1 MRAAHLRLA
10 MQNERGLDARWVTPA
25 QAAELLP
32 LLDPQ
37 RILGATFCEQDGAI
51 SPPRNVAA
59 YLVMMREHG
68 VRLRERA
75 PVVRLRV
82 QGGRVTG
89 VETPDGVIAAEH
101 VILAGGVGQ
110 GALGAMAGVA
120 PPVGGVRHHVF
131 VTSPAPELAAG
142 PLPMGFDVEAGLY
155 WRQEEGGL
163 LFGISDPGEAPGEA
177 RGIDEAT
184 QHAAREHLAR
194 LLPMTRA
201 LGLRK
206 AWAATIDYTPDH
218 LPILGPALGQGGEP
232 IEGLTVASR
241 GGPRDDVGSRGGAHR
256 RRPRAAR
263 GDRRDRRVASWASI
277 ASTPPGAAAWRPTR
291 SRCRSPPRSAPDVA
305 RHWPCIRCTGAPD
318 RSRMARMNN
327 GVLPQRPEFEVTVST
342 DDGVRVVAVTGE
354 LDLDTMV
361 ELNEVLAADNGLPAT
376 TVVDLRGLTFIDS
389 SGVSGVLA
397 AARRARDAGARFVC
411 VPGPP
416 QIRRVFEL
424 TGVDTVLEWVGA
436 PGEVA

>member
-1 MRAAHLRLA
+1 VSESADLVVVGAGTVGGWASVFAREDGAGRVVVVDAATAGQGASSRAAGMVRTQGGTPTAVDLGRWTVGFYLGQHDRYGIDSDFRALGYLIVATSEDDVRAAQLRLA
-10 MQNERGLDARWVTPA
+10 MQRQRGLDARWVTPA
-25 QAAELLP
+25 EAAELLA
-32 LLDPQ
+32 LLDPA

-75 PVVRLRV
+75 PVVRLRL

-89 VETPDGVIAAEH
+89 VETADGVIAAER

-110 GALGAMAGVA
+110 GALGALAGVA

-163 LFGISDPGEAPGEA
+163 LFGISDPGESPGEA

-218 LPILGPALGQGGEP
+218 LPILGPALARGGEP
-232 IEGLTVASR
+232 IGGLTLASAA
-241 GGPRDDVGSRGGAHR
+241 GHGMMWGPA
-256 RRPRAAR
+256 
-263 GDRRDRRVASWASI
+263 
-277 ASTPPGAAAWRPTR
+277 
-291 SRCRSPPRSAPDVA
+291 VA
-305 RHWPCIRCTGAPD
+305 RI
-318 RSRMARMNN
+318 
-327 GVLPQRPEFEVTVST
+327 
-342 DDGVRVVAVTGE
+342 AV
-354 LDLDTMV
+354 DLA
-361 ELNEVLAADNGLPAT
+361 LHGAT
-376 TVVDLRGLTFIDS
+376 TVTDVSLLGLDRFDAAGRS
-389 SGVSGVLA
+389 SLPADPIALPFPA
-397 AARRARDAGARFVC
+397 AI
-411 VPGPP
+411 GP
-416 QIRRVFEL
+416 
-424 TGVDTVLEWVGA
+424 
-436 PGEVA
+436 